1 MPSLYI
7 LIPIAMI
14 FCALA
19 IWALFWAL
27 DNEQYKDVD
36 KEAHRILFDE
46 DKDKNKDV
54 NKDA

>member
-27 DNEQYKDVD
+27 DSEQYKDVD

-46 DKDKNKDV
+46 DKNKHKDENKN
-54 NKDA
+54 A